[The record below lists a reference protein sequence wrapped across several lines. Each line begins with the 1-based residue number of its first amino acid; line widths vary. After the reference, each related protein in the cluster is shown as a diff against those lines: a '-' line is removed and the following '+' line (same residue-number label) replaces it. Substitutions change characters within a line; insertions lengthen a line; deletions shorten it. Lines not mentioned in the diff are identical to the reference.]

1 MSSVVE
7 LKSRR
12 PKKRRKSTP
21 RDLALDKSSGAAR
34 FFQRMIRDIENDLG
48 GRQRLT
54 RIEGELIRAFAGA
67 ATTLQYLNL
76 QIAIGELSEVDLTG
90 YASMAST
97 MVRIGSR
104 LGLSR
109 RQVEQGQSL
118 SKFIESGNWTGA
130 EDSDSN
136 RVEECDSIGAEAAE
150 GP

>member
-1 MSSVVE
+1 
-7 LKSRR
+7 
-12 PKKRRKSTP
+12 
-21 RDLALDKSSGAAR
+21 
-34 FFQRMIRDIENDLG
+34 MIHDIENDLG
-48 GRQRLT
+48 GRRYLT

-90 YASMAST
+90 YATMAST

-109 RQVEQGQSL
+109 RQIEAGQSL
-118 SKFIESGNWTGA
+118 SKFIESGTWTGV
-130 EDSDSN
+130 EPESDSN
-136 RVEECDSIGAEAAE
+136 RVEANDSIGADAAG